1 MQTHEKVNGGFTM
14 NAFETFINQILTFAY
29 EANDRISENDIDAIN
44 AIGAIVDLCETTLD
58 KKGYLK

>member
-1 MQTHEKVNGGFTM
+1 M

>member
-14 NAFETFINQILTFAY
+14 NNFETFIEQILTFAY
-29 EANDRISENDIDAIN
+29 EANDRISETENEAIT

-58 KKGYLK
+58 KKGYFA